1 MCIKSQLDID
11 QSDEECEKLIY
22 ESVVDM
28 CNTEWQK
35 TRDIENKA
43 TGIVGFVGVIFSLT
57 VASLST
63 LIASADDA
71 TKEKIFSDTF
81 LLILI
86 FLILVFFTSSILC
99 GLMALNVRDW
109 WFLKADEFTK
119 YCAENK
125 PAKKEM
131 YKKMTEDIT
140 SNIVKN
146 RDQNEQ
152 IAKWLNR
159 SYLLFMISV
168 FALIVYFILL
178 LSILK

>member
-1 MCIKSQLDID
+1 MCIKSQSDIN

-63 LIASADDA
+63 LIASADA
-71 TKEKIFSDTF
+71 VTKEKIFSATF

-86 FLILVFFTSSILC
+86 FLILVFFLHH
-99 GLMALNVRDW
+99 
-109 WFLKADEFTK
+109 
-119 YCAENK
+119 
-125 PAKKEM
+125 
-131 YKKMTEDIT
+131 
-140 SNIVKN
+140 
-146 RDQNEQ
+146 
-152 IAKWLNR
+152 
-159 SYLLFMISV
+159 LFCV
-168 FALIVYFILL
+168 G
-178 LSILK
+178 